1 MLCLC
6 APRHG
11 RARPRVGPSAS
22 GTHDSPSV
30 RPPGEAAS
38 AHTHARLT
46 LRGTARTCAAR
57 ARPHAR
63 NIDQPLN
70 AMISA
75 SSSKLISSNPSHRC
89 GGAMQSACSY
99 SIRTTAGVKK
109 SSTLVLSS
117 SRADSDET
125 PPADLKELVA
135 SPTNLWEL
143 RASDTASMS
152 STTESMASRSSP
164 RAVSSALHAHDR
176 MGATSDPVQSSLS
189 EEDDWLAPAR
199 AAAAEALAC
208 CGCGSALHDGAA
220 AVSPVVSRFCS
231 EARGAF
237 TRLELGITGTRSAS
251 EAQVVEG
258 GPSFRSASEL

>member
-1 MLCLC
+1 M
-6 APRHG
+6 RS
-11 RARPRVGPSAS
+11 RAI
-22 GTHDSPSV
+22 
-30 RPPGEAAS
+30 
-38 AHTHARLT
+38 HT
-46 LRGTARTCAAR
+46 
-57 ARPHAR
+57 
-63 NIDQPLN
+63 
-70 AMISA
+70 
-75 SSSKLISSNPSHRC
+75 SNPSYRC

-125 PPADLKELVA
+125 PPRQSRDLMELVA
-135 SPTNLWEL
+135 SPTNVWEL

-251 EAQVVEG
+251 RGSVVVR
-258 GPSFRSASEL
+258 PSEVCV

>member
-1 MLCLC
+1 M
-6 APRHG
+6 
-11 RARPRVGPSAS
+11 
-22 GTHDSPSV
+22 
-30 RPPGEAAS
+30 
-38 AHTHARLT
+38 
-46 LRGTARTCAAR
+46 
-57 ARPHAR
+57 
-63 NIDQPLN
+63 N
-70 AMISA
+70 
-75 SSSKLISSNPSHRC
+75 
-89 GGAMQSACSY
+89 
-99 SIRTTAGVKK
+99 
-109 SSTLVLSS
+109 
-117 SRADSDET
+117 
-125 PPADLKELVA
+125 PPAD
-135 SPTNLWEL
+135 LWEL

-251 EAQVVEG
+251 RGSVVVR
-258 GPSFRSASEL
+258 PSEVCVRTVTKSIHAVSSFMRRFHRLIDFSINCELKFGRADSRPSSDWLQGRAPGAKAVWIAVTTKRHSTRLCV

>member
-1 MLCLC
+1 
-6 APRHG
+6 
-11 RARPRVGPSAS
+11 
-22 GTHDSPSV
+22 
-30 RPPGEAAS
+30 
-38 AHTHARLT
+38 
-46 LRGTARTCAAR
+46 
-57 ARPHAR
+57 
-63 NIDQPLN
+63 
-70 AMISA
+70 
-75 SSSKLISSNPSHRC
+75 
-89 GGAMQSACSY
+89 MQSACSY

-176 MGATSDPVQSSLS
+176 RGATIDPVQSSLS
-189 EEDDWLAPAR
+189 MAVDDDWLAT
-199 AAAAEALAC
+199 EALAC

-251 EAQVVEG
+251 RGSVVVR
-258 GPSFRSASEL
+258 PSEVCVRTVTKSIHAVSSFMRRFHRLIDFSINCELKFGRADSRPSSDWLQGRAPGAKAVWIAVTTKRHSTRLCV

>member
-1 MLCLC
+1 M
-6 APRHG
+6 RS
-11 RARPRVGPSAS
+11 RAI
-22 GTHDSPSV
+22 
-30 RPPGEAAS
+30 
-38 AHTHARLT
+38 HT
-46 LRGTARTCAAR
+46 
-57 ARPHAR
+57 
-63 NIDQPLN
+63 
-70 AMISA
+70 
-75 SSSKLISSNPSHRC
+75 SNPSYRC

-125 PPADLKELVA
+125 PPRQSRDLMELVA

-176 MGATSDPVQSSLS
+176 RGATIDPVQSSLS
-189 EEDDWLAPAR
+189 MAVDDDWLAT
-199 AAAAEALAC
+199 EALAC

-220 AVSPVVSRFCS
+220 AVSPVVSRSCS
-231 EARGAF
+231 GARGDF
-237 TRLELGITGTRSAS
+237 TRFMTGTS
-251 EAQVVEG
+251 VVPRPSSVHTCDEIEEQFEEFLENLLVSTLWLVTTSSLCRLSG
-258 GPSFRSASEL
+258 SWMVMVKMQGLCRDLLCVADNAPVARQRPPPGPRG

>member
-1 MLCLC
+1 MPCLC
-6 APRHG
+6 TPRHG

-125 PPADLKELVA
+125 PPRQSRDLMELVA
-135 SPTNLWEL
+135 SPTNVWEL

-176 MGATSDPVQSSLS
+176 RGATIDPVQSSLS
-189 EEDDWLAPAR
+189 MAVDDDWLAP
-199 AAAAEALAC
+199 EALAC

-220 AVSPVVSRFCS
+220 AVSPVVSRSCS
-231 EARGAF
+231 GARGDF
-237 TRLELGITGTRSAS
+237 TRFMTGTQSSLDPR
-251 EAQVVEG
+251 
-258 GPSFRSASEL
+258 PSTPVTKS